1 MVNRMDAVTS
11 PWTKHY
17 PASVSSDLTGP
28 HPTMLAAWNEHVAT
42 RPRDAAVHYF
52 DATLTFA
59 DIDRAA
65 DALAVALHHNG
76 VTTGERVAIYLQNDP
91 QWLVSL
97 LAAWKLRAVPV
108 AVNPMLRAHE
118 LLHILTDSG
127 ATALVCLG
135 ELYES
140 VVADIRPR
148 TTLHTVVTTH
158 PLDMTPNATMPAAID
173 SQVPPPRVFPD
184 TSDWRSLMGEFRD
197 HRPTPTEPDAHDIA
211 SLTYT
216 SGTTGRSKGAM
227 NLHSAMVHSSTV
239 YTRWWDLRPEQDVII
254 GLAPV
259 FHITGLVAGFGV
271 HIISGAPLVLMHR
284 FDAETTL
291 RAIEQRR
298 GTFMIGASTAFIA
311 LTNHPSLHRVDVS
324 SLTKTPS
331 GGAPVSRALVDRI
344 RAASGWTLRGAYGMT
359 ETTSPTHLGPP
370 HTDPPTDLDSGALS
384 VGVPVPG
391 AQIRI
396 VDPVDGRDLEP
407 GEAGEIVVAGP
418 MVVPGYW
425 QLPDESAHAIRDGWL
440 HTGDLG
446 KMTEDGWLFVVDRIK
461 DLINAGGYK
470 VVPRDVEDVLYR
482 HPAVREASVVGVP
495 DEYRGETVK
504 AFVSLV
510 PGATVGEDELI
521 AFCRDRMAAYKY
533 PRSVVVLDEL
543 PKNASGKLLR
553 RELRRG

>member
-1 MVNRMDAVTS
+1 MDAAVA

-17 PASVSSDLTGP
+17 PASVPADLTGSL
-28 HPTMLAAWNEHVAT
+28 PTMLDAWNEHMAA
-42 RPRDAAVHYF
+42 RPHHPAVHYF
-52 DATLTFA
+52 DATLSFA

-65 DALAVALHHNG
+65 DALAAALHHDG
-76 VTTGERVAIYLQNDP
+76 VTSGERVAIYLQNDP
-91 QWLVSL
+91 QWLVAL

-108 AVNPMLRAHE
+108 AVNPMLRAGE

-127 ATALVCLG
+127 ATALICLG

-140 VVADIRPR
+140 VVADVRPR
-148 TTLHTVVTTH
+148 TSLRTVVTTH
-158 PLDMTPNATMPAAID
+158 PLDMTPNAVMPAAIEPH
-173 SQVPPPRVFPD
+173 VPPHRIFDD
-184 TSDWRSLMGEFRD
+184 TSDWQSLSAEYYD
-197 HRPTPTEPDAHDIA
+197 HRPPPATLDPSDIA

-239 YTRWWDLRPEQDVII
+239 YTRWWDLHPERDVVI

-271 HIISGAPLVLMHR
+271 HILSGAPLVLMHR

-291 RAIEQRR
+291 RTIENRR

-311 LTNHPSLHRVDVS
+311 LTDHPRLREVDVS

-331 GGAPVSRALVDRI
+331 GGAPVSQALVDRI
-344 RAASGWTLRGAYGMT
+344 HAKSGWTLRGAYGMT

-370 HTDPPTDLDSGALS
+370 DIDPPTDPESGALS

-391 AQIRI
+391 VHVRI
-396 VDPVDGRDLEP
+396 IDPVDGRDVSP

-425 QLPDESAHAIRDGWL
+425 QLPEESAHAIRDGWL

-446 KMTEDGWLFVVDRIK
+446 KVTEDGWLFVVDRIK

-470 VVPRDVEDVLYR
+470 VVPRDVEDVLYQ
-482 HPAVREASVVGVP
+482 HPAVREACVVGAP

-510 PGATVGEDELI
+510 TGAAASEEELI

-553 RELRRG
+553 RELRNG